1 MEFLGIDEAR
11 VVGYRPLWR
20 QAFIAALTAT
30 DGDRRLHPPEKVA
43 TYAMDVADKVVELYA
58 LRFGP
63 DPEDADAKVW
73 AELMTTLEQATRQRD
88 AYHQLIERLANMLE
102 ERGNPAA
109 DEVRRWLR
117 NVEAGL

>member
-1 MEFLGIDEAR
+1 VELLGIDG
-11 VVGYRPLWR
+11 VGISYRPLWR
-20 QAFIAALTAT
+20 QVFIAAVTGFA
-30 DGDRRLHPPEKVA
+30 GDPQNVA
-43 TYAMDVADKVVELYA
+43 TYAMEVADKAVELYA

-63 DPEDADAKVW
+63 EPEDAA
-73 AELMTTLEQATRQRD
+73 AHILAHYRTHLEHATRQRD